1 MVKGATDITN
11 CQDTVLEDE
20 VQADVD
26 FKVFWR
32 NPERFADLFNG
43 VCFGGKPIIDA
54 DCLLESDAEV
64 SGVIDYVDARV
75 SLQRARDVVKKS
87 AYGLDFIILGIE
99 NQKTVDYTMPLR
111 VMVYDG
117 QNYLKQLKE
126 KKDSK
131 ELVGAEKFRVA
142 PVITLVLYYGKKPW
156 DGPLWLSEMMDEMPI
171 EMRSMVSDYKMNL
184 VQVLLDGTKD
194 FHNPDVKMIFEYS
207 QAFMHKDETA
217 LAELNDKYS
226 ISLDVFYMIGKITDS
241 TKLMEGIRMEGKKGE
256 VHMCEYLEEIRNS
269 GLRDGEK
276 LGREAGEKI
285 GILGAIDLMREL
297 QYLDTVIEAKLV
309 EKFCLS
315 QDKAREYLCM

>member
-1 MVKGATDITN
+1 MIKETNEITN

-20 VQADVD
+20 VQPDVD
-26 FKVFWR
+26 FKIFWR

-43 VCFGGKPIIDA
+43 VCFGGKPIIVA

-64 SGVIDYVDARV
+64 SGVIDYADARV

-126 KKDSK
+126 KKDST

-156 DGPLWLSEMMDEMPI
+156 DGPLWLSEMMGETPI
-171 EMRSMVSDYKMNL
+171 EIRSMVSDYKMNL
-184 VQVLLDGTKD
+184 VQVLQDGTEY
-194 FHNPDVKMIFEYS
+194 FHNPDVKMLFEYS
-207 QAFMHKDETA
+207 QAFMYKDEAA
-217 LAELNDKYS
+217 LAELNWKYAV
-226 ISLDVFYMIGKITDS
+226 SLDVFYMIGKITDS
-241 TKLMEGIRMEGKKGE
+241 RKLMEGIRMDDKKGA

-269 GLRDGEK
+269 GLRDGE
-276 LGREAGEKI
+276 RI

-309 EKFCLS
+309 EKFCLT